1 MGTMP
6 LYGMQQCWNMWL
18 SMMETALFTRSGTLL
33 QTEDM
38 ELHCSMAAPTEMS
51 SLKGKGLEEKQVR
64 RESLSDL
71 LTYLLISFSMTGKDF
86 VFAA

>member
-18 SMMETALFTRSGTLL
+18 SMMETALFTRLGTLWR
-33 QTEDM
+33 TEDM

-51 SLKGKGLEEKQVR
+51 SHKGKGLKEKQVL
-64 RESLSDL
+64 REGLSEL
-71 LTYLLISFSMTGKDF
+71 LTFLLI
-86 VFAA
+86 